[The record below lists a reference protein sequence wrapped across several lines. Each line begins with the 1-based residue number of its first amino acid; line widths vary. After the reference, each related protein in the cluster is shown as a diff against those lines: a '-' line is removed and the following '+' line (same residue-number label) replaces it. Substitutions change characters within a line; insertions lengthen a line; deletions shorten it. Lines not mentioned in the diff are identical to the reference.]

1 MDNLSSNF
9 ERLEKELEMKLEMKN
24 NLENELIECSK
35 ILSNAVLSENDYTNK
50 ITKFKNDI
58 NELNKQEEEITV

>member
-1 MDNLSSNF
+1 
-9 ERLEKELEMKLEMKN
+9 MKLEMKN
-24 NLENELIECSK
+24 NLENELIECSN